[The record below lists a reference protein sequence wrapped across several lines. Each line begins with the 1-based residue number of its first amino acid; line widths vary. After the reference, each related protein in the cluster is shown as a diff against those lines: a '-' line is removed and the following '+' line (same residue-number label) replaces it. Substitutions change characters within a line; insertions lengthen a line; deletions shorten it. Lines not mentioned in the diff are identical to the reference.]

1 MITGRLSSSKSRK
14 GSSSHEPP
22 HYPSPFPDRS
32 TLTASALGLSGC
44 DALFQTTRSNNPETR
59 RGLTKRA
66 QRLLIGDNTLAREY
80 TLADISPSFRAN
92 GTSMPDGAQYQQLLS
107 TQFSQWQ
114 LEVGPRRAPNQILPC
129 NPEGNA
135 GTQPDHTP
143 RLRRRLERDRSVDRC
158 AARCRSGQGRPQAEA
173 RYIVFHCADEYE
185 KTLDGSGWYYESIDL
200 VDAFHPQTILAHS
213 MNGRDLEV
221 AHGAPLRLRSSG
233 SLVTSSEISDAHR
246 GRRGFLQSLRRKGGF
261 WRIAATSGT
270 PEYRSKSRFP

>member
-1 MITGRLSSSKSRK
+1 MSRLMTRRRFLI
-14 GSSSHEPP
+14 G
-22 HYPSPFPDRS
+22 S

-44 DALFQTTRSNNPETR
+44 DALVQNDKVQTTLKLAE
-59 RGLTKRA
+59 GLTKRA

-107 TQFSQWQ
+107 TQFLQWQ
-114 LEVGPRRAPNQILPC
+114 LEVGGLVERPTKFSLATLKAMPARSQITRHDC
-129 NPEGNA
+129 VEGWSA
-135 GTQPDHTP
+135 IGQWTGVP
-143 RLRRRLERDRSVDRC
+143 L
-158 AARCRSGQGRPQAEA
+158 AAVLDKVGLKPEA

-221 AHGAPLRLRSSG
+221 AHGAPLRLRVERQLGYKQAKYLMRIEAVADFSNLYG
-233 SLVTSSEISDAHR
+233 
-246 GRRGFLQSLRRKGGF
+246 GNGGF
-261 WRIAATSGT
+261 WEDRGYEWYAGI
-270 PEYRSKSRFP
+270 